1 MRNGI
6 KILIS
11 IFFCVTSLCVQ
22 GQVNEKKNWQHL
34 DLEKDGVFGISA
46 DKLYQQLNGK
56 KGVPVIVAVI
66 DGGADTSHE
75 DLKGMFWSNPK
86 EIPGNKKDDDKN
98 GYVDDIHGWNFLGSA
113 KGSFLLDNYDLI
125 RQLRSALKKDP
136 NSQQARDLQA
146 QVAEKKAYYEKALAE
161 VTQERESL
169 NAILT
174 GVGKPNPSVN
184 DLQNFRYKSAEQ
196 EEELV
201 KLVKA
206 LNAKSDPD
214 TFKDNLNRQYS
225 DDKEQLDYWL
235 NINYDPRKDKEFTKP
250 GYGNGDIQ
258 GQVPYHCTHVS
269 GIIAANRNNNLGGK
283 GIADN
288 VKLMIL
294 RTIPVGD
301 YLDSEMALAIR
312 YAADNGARVINISA
326 GKIGA
331 VHPELIDQA
340 VQYAMD
346 KDVLIVHACGND
358 GQHLDQG
365 YYPRKEYQSGGK
377 AKAWIE
383 VGASGM
389 KDDESLMFL
398 ASNYGKKVVDVFAP
412 GVDIYSCTPN
422 NGYAYLNGTSMAAPV
437 VSGLAAVLRSYYPK
451 LSAETIKEIII
462 GSVKKVNHNI
472 KTINGTIPFSETC
485 SSGGIVNLYDAFELA
500 AKR

>member
-1 MRNGI
+1 
-6 KILIS
+6 
-11 IFFCVTSLCVQ
+11 
-22 GQVNEKKNWQHL
+22 
-34 DLEKDGVFGISA
+34 
-46 DKLYQQLNGK
+46 
-56 KGVPVIVAVI
+56 
-66 DGGADTSHE
+66 
-75 DLKGMFWSNPK
+75 
-86 EIPGNKKDDDKN
+86 
-98 GYVDDIHGWNFLGSA
+98 
-113 KGSFLLDNYDLI
+113 
-125 RQLRSALKKDP
+125 
-136 NSQQARDLQA
+136 
-146 QVAEKKAYYEKALAE
+146 
-161 VTQERESL
+161 
-169 NAILT
+169 
-174 GVGKPNPSVN
+174 
-184 DLQNFRYKSAEQ
+184 
-196 EEELV
+196 
-201 KLVKA
+201 
-206 LNAKSDPD
+206 
-214 TFKDNLNRQYS
+214 
-225 DDKEQLDYWL
+225 
-235 NINYDPRKDKEFTKP
+235 
-250 GYGNGDIQ
+250 
-258 GQVPYHCTHVS
+258 
-269 GIIAANRNNNLGGK
+269 
-283 GIADN
+283 
-288 VKLMIL
+288 MIL

-346 KDVLIVHACGND
+346 KDVLIVHACGNE

-377 AKAWIE
+377 AKALIE

-398 ASNYGKKVVDVFAP
+398 ASNYGKNVVDVFAP

-472 KTINGTIPFSETC
+472 KTINGIIPFSETC